1 MDDERS
7 TALGQLAGSPD
18 GPIDLRDET
27 PDVRYRVTELAGE
40 GATPAG
46 GAGPRDIVAGAQSG
60 GEQGGRDLGGL
71 VEVTVEHLGDVAVLH
86 ASGEIDIS
94 TAPVLREHLDA
105 VTSETPRVIVDLG
118 GVTFLDSTGLGVLI
132 ATRKRRE
139 AELGDGGVDLV
150 VNAPQILKVL
160 EVTGL
165 MTLFPIYESLAEAL
179 P

>member
-1 MDDERS
+1 MDDELS
-7 TALGQLAGSPD
+7 TAHERLAEAPD
-18 GPIDLRDET
+18 GALDVPDGAPDLRY
-27 PDVRYRVTELAGE
+27 PPTELAGE
-40 GATPAG
+40 GATPSS
-46 GAGPRDIVAGAQSG
+46 GAAPRDVVAGVQSG
-60 GEQGGRDLGGL
+60 SDQGGRDVGGL
-71 VEVTVEHLGDVAVLH
+71 VEVTVEHLDDVVVLH

-105 VTSETPRVIVDLG
+105 VTSETARVIVDLG

-132 ATRKRRE
+132 AARKRRE

-165 MTLFPIYESLAEAL
+165 TALFPIYESIAEAR